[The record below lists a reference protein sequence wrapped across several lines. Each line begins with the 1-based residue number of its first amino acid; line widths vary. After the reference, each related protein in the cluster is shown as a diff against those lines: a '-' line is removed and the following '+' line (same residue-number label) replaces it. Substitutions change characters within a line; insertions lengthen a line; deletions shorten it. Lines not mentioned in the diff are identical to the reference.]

1 MTAFEKG
8 RQKTGGRVKGSR
20 NRIAYKLIEA
30 LEKDFEEHGEQ
41 AIKIARIERPVEYL
55 RIIASVIP
63 KEFEIVDGRLAELSD
78 EELDVFIAK
87 LRAQLRGAIAQDLGD
102 GENPS
107 IN

>member
-63 KEFEIVDGRLAELSD
+63 KEFEIVDGRLTELSD

-87 LRAQLRGAIAQDLGD
+87 LRSQLRSPVVADVGS
-102 GENPS
+102 GEEPTLN
-107 IN
+107 